1 VHREGRKNYMDRQ
14 DKQDSEGNINRIDLK
29 DRKEKEHRT
38 GWGPGWKTVN
48 R

>member
-1 VHREGRKNYMDRQ
+1 MFYRDGQ
-14 DKQDSEGNINRIDLK
+14 DEQDSEGNINRIELK

-38 GWGPGWKTVN
+38 GWGPDCKTVN